1 VNRLT
6 IYSGPLSMFGAKVEI
21 AAGEKGVEFDL
32 VMVPFDFARGYAP
45 KHPEVLRVNPKH
57 QVPVLVDSDV
67 EIFDSTQVFEYLE
80 DRFPA
85 PPLWPRSIAAR
96 AEARKLELCSDE
108 VFFPHVIRLM
118 GLRGNPDPVDA
129 PEWKT
134 ARAEIERHYGS
145 MNQLLR
151 DREYLADRF
160 SYVLHGAILC
170 GASHRTDDC
179 GALESARM
187 ARAHDGSAGSSD
199 GRHGHGGLSPQRRP
213 SSPGAWWQ
221 NRLTSAQVRQLD
233 HLLLGVRRRFEQL
246 HQVSGRIFEQDLA
259 AAGTGHDLV
268 AKRGPCPSQNVDLAV
283 EVAGAHDDSI
293 PSPRLGSSAIGHRL
307 RSSSRPLGRAQ
318 HELHVFALQKCEIWT
333 RLTSDPESQVLLVE
347 HDRLVDVV
355 YDVSDHKCA

>member
-1 VNRLT
+1 MNRLT

-160 SYVLHGAILC
+160 SYADIAFYMAQFFAARHTVPMTAEHSSLLAWRERMMGRPAVRMVVTAMVDYLRSE
-170 GASHRTDDC
+170 GRAVPELGGRTD
-179 GALESARM
+179 
-187 ARAHDGSAGSSD
+187 
-199 GRHGHGGLSPQRRP
+199 
-213 SSPGAWWQ
+213 
-221 NRLTSAQVRQLD
+221 
-233 HLLLGVRRRFEQL
+233 
-246 HQVSGRIFEQDLA
+246 
-259 AAGTGHDLV
+259 
-268 AKRGPCPSQNVDLAV
+268 
-283 EVAGAHDDSI
+283 
-293 PSPRLGSSAIGHRL
+293 
-307 RSSSRPLGRAQ
+307 
-318 HELHVFALQKCEIWT
+318 
-333 RLTSDPESQVLLVE
+333 
-347 HDRLVDVV
+347 
-355 YDVSDHKCA
+355 